1 MQITPKALQKIASFL
16 SKEDNTKVFRIG
28 VSSGG
33 CSGFS
38 YKTEISDL
46 QSDDLKLDESE
57 AIVIDPASNDML
69 KNTVLDYVDEIGH
82 SGFIFTNPDAS
93 STCGCG
99 ISFDF

>member
-1 MQITPKALQKIASFL
+1 MQITPKAREKIIEFL
-16 SKEDNTKVFRIG
+16 EKESSTKVFRIG

-38 YKTEISDL
+38 YKTEIDDSAA
-46 QSDDLKLDESE
+46 DDLSLDPSKP
-57 AIVIDPASNDML
+57 IVTDPISDNML
-69 KNTVLDYVDEIGH
+69 KNTILDYVDSIGH
-82 SGFIFTNPDAS
+82 SGFTFTNPDAA

>member
-1 MQITPKALQKIASFL
+1 MQITPKALQKISSFL
-16 SKEDNTKVFRIG
+16 GKEKSNKVFRIG

-38 YKTEISDL
+38 YKTEISE
-46 QSDDLKLDESE
+46 QQPDDLKLDESE
-57 AIVIDPASNDML
+57 KIVIDPTSHSML
-69 KNTVLDYVDEIGH
+69 KNTTLDYVDEIGQA
-82 SGFIFTNPDAS
+82 GFIFTNPDAS

>member
-1 MQITPKALQKIASFL
+1 MQITLKARQKIIEFL
-16 SKEDNTKVFRIG
+16 EKEPSKVFRIG

-38 YKTEISDL
+38 YKTEIDDATADDISLDSDKPIVTDPV
-46 QSDDLKLDESE
+46 SD
-57 AIVIDPASNDML
+57 NML
-69 KNTVLDYVDEIGH
+69 KNTTLDYVDSIGH
-82 SGFIFTNPDAS
+82 SGFTFTNPDAA